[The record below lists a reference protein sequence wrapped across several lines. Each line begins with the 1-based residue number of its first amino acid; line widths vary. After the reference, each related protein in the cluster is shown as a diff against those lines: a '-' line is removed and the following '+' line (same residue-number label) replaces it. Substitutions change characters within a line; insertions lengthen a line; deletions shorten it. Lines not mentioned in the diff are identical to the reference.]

1 MIMYFRTLSVGL
13 KTFHTEYH
21 EHSSCEDEEKSF
33 CGLLLEGNSVE

>member
-1 MIMYFRTLSVGL
+1 MYFRTLSVGL

-21 EHSSCEDEEKSF
+21 EHSSCQDEENSF